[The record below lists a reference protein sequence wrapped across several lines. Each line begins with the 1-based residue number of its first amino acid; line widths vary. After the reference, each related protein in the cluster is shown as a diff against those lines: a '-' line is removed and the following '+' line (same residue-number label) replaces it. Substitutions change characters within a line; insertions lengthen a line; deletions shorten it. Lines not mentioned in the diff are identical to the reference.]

1 MISLI
6 LAESSLELIPLEL
19 KHHPSVIS
27 HARKLG
33 KRPSEILLDNSWHFA
48 AMKGIDNELKRGRPD
63 LVHFSILEA
72 TTIPL
77 YLQNKIKLYVH
88 TLNDKVISFGE
99 NVHIPKSY
107 HRFEG
112 VIEKL
117 YQEKKI
123 TTKDDD
129 VLLEIEDKTFS
140 QLIEEI
146 NPSKII
152 GFSTK
157 GNTTTYEK
165 IAKNIP
171 ENACIVIGGFQK
183 GHFSNSVE
191 NKITELFSVGDESFE
206 GPCGTRDLSHRI
218 YQSDGQRDDSPG
230 RAYGT

>member
-6 LAESSLELIPLEL
+6 LSQSSLELVPSEL

-33 KRPSEILLDNSWHFA
+33 KHPSEILLDNSWHFA
-48 AMKGIDNELKRGRPD
+48 AMKGIENEMKRGRPD

-77 YLQNKIKLYVH
+77 YLQNKIKLFVH
-88 TLNDKVISFGE
+88 TIDDKVISFGE

-117 YQEKKI
+117 YREKKI
-123 TTKDDD
+123 TTNNDI
-129 VLLEIEDKTFS
+129 LLEIKEQTFLE
-140 QLIEEI
+140 LIDEI
-146 NPSKII
+146 NPSKTI

-157 GNTTTYEK
+157 GQNSTYEK
-165 IAKNIP
+165 IAKEIIDNTS
-171 ENACIVIGGFQK
+171 IVLGGFQK
-183 GHFSNSVE
+183 GHFSDSVE
-191 NKITELFSVGDESFE
+191 NKITDLYSVGDESFE
-206 GPCGTRDLSHRI
+206 GHVVVARMLYEYEKTI
-218 YQSDGQRDDSPG
+218 FM
-230 RAYGT
+230 

>member
-6 LAESSLELIPLEL
+6 LSESSLELVPSEL

-33 KRPSEILLDNSWHFA
+33 KYPSEILLDNSWHFA
-48 AMKGIDNELKRGRPD
+48 AMKGIENEMKRGRPD

-77 YLQNKIKLYVH
+77 YLQNKMKLYVH
-88 TLNDKVISFGE
+88 TLDDKVISFGK

-117 YQEKKI
+117 YQEKEI
-123 TTKDDD
+123 TTNDDI
-129 VLLEIEDKTFS
+129 LLEIEEKTFS
-140 QLIEEI
+140 ELLDEI
-146 NPSKII
+146 NPSKVF

-157 GNTTTYEK
+157 GAKSTYEK
-165 IAKNIP
+165 IAMEITDD
-171 ENACIVIGGFQK
+171 ACIVVGGFQK
-183 GHFSNSVE
+183 GYFSDSVE
-191 NKITELFSVGDESFE
+191 TKLTDLYSVGDESFE
-206 GPCGTRDLSHRI
+206 GHVVVARMLYEYEKTI
-218 YQSDGQRDDSPG
+218 FM
-230 RAYGT
+230 